1 EPPRMGSRRVS
12 ARCLLFMLV
21 VNNGF
26 RHRQLAP
33 RHELWD
39 NRGQNPMFYLSQSL
53 QAWNSDAF
61 KNVLKKELCSINSNL
76 LPLQQGLTQSSYA
89 IGKNLSASV
98 LRVES
103 ENNYIIVKAG
113 LFYTGVIA
121 GCNCADDPTPIDE
134 INEYCDVLLRINK
147 KTAETTVTL
156 ID

>member
-1 EPPRMGSRRVS
+1 
-12 ARCLLFMLV
+12 
-21 VNNGF
+21 
-26 RHRQLAP
+26 
-33 RHELWD
+33 
-39 NRGQNPMFYLSQSL
+39 MFYLTKSL
-53 QAWNSDAF
+53 QAWHSDTF
-61 KNVLKKELCSINSNL
+61 KNVLKKELCSINSDL

-103 ENNYIIVKAG
+103 DNNYIIVKAG

-147 KTAETTVTL
+147 KTAETTVIL